1 MMAHSKPTAWA
12 AAADQDAYKSV
23 LEFLTYALQKSPI
36 VDLKNHKGKT
46 ALHLA
51 AAGNNQ
57 YCMKSLFDMRAGHYQ
72 ELRLIFYFPIGPF
85 VICRWILFCCGVNM
99 PLALIN

>member
-57 YCMKSLFDMRAGHYQ
+57 YCMKALFEIGAGHYQ
-72 ELRLIFYFPIGPF
+72 ELRLILYSPIGPF

-99 PLALIN
+99 PFALIN